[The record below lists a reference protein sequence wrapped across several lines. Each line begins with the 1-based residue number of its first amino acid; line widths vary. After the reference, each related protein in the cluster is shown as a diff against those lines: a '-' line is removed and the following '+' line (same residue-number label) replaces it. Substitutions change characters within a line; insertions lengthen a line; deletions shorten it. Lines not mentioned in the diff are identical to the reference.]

1 LTKKIIW
8 AKRHTCEN
16 YLLQYSSA
24 KAFLFYYESANRG
37 DQKESHMK
45 EVVIVSGVRTA
56 IGTFG
61 ASLKDVS
68 AIKLGAIAIREVL
81 KKVHLKPIVQKELL
95 EVSPDAFKGAGMT
108 ELEKSNYKWDESMQG
123 VQVDEVIMGNVIQ
136 AGQGQNPGRQ
146 AMIYAGVP
154 KETNA
159 FTINKVCASGLKAIA
174 LGAQSIL
181 AGEAEVVVAGGMEN
195 MSQVP
200 YAFPLGRWGARMFNQ
215 EMVDLMVFDGL
226 FEIFYGYHMGLT
238 AENIAEKFGI
248 SRKEQD
254 ELGLLSHQ
262 RARAAIKN
270 GNFKEEIVP
279 VVIPQKKGD
288 PILFDTDERPMDT
301 SLEKMGKLATA
312 FKAGGTVTAGN
323 ASGINDAAA
332 AVLLMTKEK
341 AKALNLEPMGTI
353 RSYAAGGVDPAYM
366 GLGPIPAVRKALKKA
381 GVTLNDIGLIELN
394 EAFASQAIA
403 CIRELQFD
411 MEKTNV
417 NGSGISLGHPI
428 GCSGARLIVTLLHE
442 MKRRKVN
449 LGLASLCIG
458 GGQGMAMIIEKS

>member
-1 LTKKIIW
+1 M
-8 AKRHTCEN
+8 R
-16 YLLQYSSA
+16 
-24 KAFLFYYESANRG
+24 
-37 DQKESHMK
+37 

-68 AIKLGAIAIREVL
+68 AIKLGALAIREAL
-81 KKVHLKPIVQKELL
+81 RKVRLKPIVKKELM
-95 EVSPDAFKGAGMT
+95 EVAPDAFKWAGMS
-108 ELEKSNYKWDESMQG
+108 ELEKSHYQWDESSQG
-123 VQVDEVIMGNVIQ
+123 VQVDEVIMGNVLQ
-136 AGQGQNPGRQ
+136 AGQGQNPSRQ
-146 AMIYAGVP
+146 ATIHAGIP

-181 AGEAEVVVAGGMEN
+181 TGEAEVVVAGGMEN

-200 YAFPLGRWGARMFNQ
+200 YAFPQGRWGARMFNQ
-215 EMVDLMVFDGL
+215 EMIDLMVFDGL

-248 SRKEQD
+248 SRKDQD

-270 GNFKEEIVP
+270 GSFKEEIVP
-279 VVIPQKKGD
+279 VVIPQKKGE
-288 PILFDTDERPMDT
+288 PIIFDIDERPMDT
-301 SLEKMGKLATA
+301 SLEKMAKLPTA
-312 FKAGGTVTAGN
+312 FKPGGTVTAGN

-332 AVLLMTKEK
+332 AVLLMSKES
-341 AKALNLEPMGTI
+341 AKALNLEPLGTI
-353 RSYAAGGVDPAYM
+353 RSYAAGGVDPAFM

-381 GVTLNDIGLIELN
+381 GVSLNDIGLVELN

-442 MKRRKVN
+442 MKRRKIP

-458 GGQGMAMIIEKS
+458 GGQGMAMVVEKS